1 MDNNQVKGIVGN
13 LIGKDDSEELLSR
26 YNHADL
32 RLILEELKNRNTPI
46 SKQPKLKKLIKI
58 ILNTL
63 AKIDMDG
70 LSSSIQRIIF
80 YDIENIGYL
89 DLVNG
94 VNLTI
99 FDTIII
105 LSHVDSYEKLKTKL
119 HGMIFNCNILFK
131 HISTNEKQAV
141 DIQYYNMCTA
151 LASLE
156 KEIDLYVVSKDKG
169 FDLYS
174 SLSGINLTRVNSI
187 KEIPYDKFINPT
199 YKSLH
204 KLLDNNIIE
213 IVKIVNSEKLSSYLF
228 SEEEKSI
235 IKATRLEV
243 IRMLLN
249 NIELTTTQ
257 AEKINNLFGTDIAA
271 KLVDNIEIS
280 EKFKVLEAENNSY
293 KKKILELNLE
303 IEQLKNQLNKSIVM
317 TKENHIKEESTKNL
331 NELIDTSKANNLKKS
346 PLSFTSSNNSLPASL
361 ILKSK
366 HDFKSLSISYLNK
379 ILKKS
384 EIEKLLEKKQ
394 IKYNKNSKKLDLIKL
409 LKSA

>member
-1 MDNNQVKGIVGN
+1 
-13 LIGKDDSEELLSR
+13 
-26 YNHADL
+26 
-32 RLILEELKNRNTPI
+32 
-46 SKQPKLKKLIKI
+46 
-58 ILNTL
+58 
-63 AKIDMDG
+63 MDG

-89 DLVNG
+89 DLVNA

-99 FDTIII
+99 FDTIVI

-119 HGMIFNCNILFK
+119 HGMIFNCNLLFK

-174 SLSGINLTRVNSI
+174 SLSGINLSRVNSI
-187 KEIPYDKFINPT
+187 KEIPCDKFINPT

-213 IVKIVNSEKLSSYLF
+213 IVKIVNSEKLSTYIF
-228 SEEEKSI
+228 SEEEKSV

-249 NIELTTTQ
+249 NIELTTSQ
-257 AEKINNLFGTDIAA
+257 AKKINDLFGTDIEA
-271 KLVDNIEIS
+271 KLIDTVKID
-280 EKFKVLEAENNSY
+280 EKIKVLEQQNKNYKEEILTLNSELKKLKEDLKKY
-293 KKKILELNLE
+293 KHYKNFINTEEELTTNLGELLNDTPLTKNSKTNFNSINLDNKLKITSEKA
-303 IEQLKNQLNKSIVM
+303 IVEQL
-317 TKENHIKEESTKNL
+317 
-331 NELIDTSKANNLKKS
+331 
-346 PLSFTSSNNSLPASL
+346 PSSLL
-361 ILKSK
+361 LKSK

-384 EIEKLLEKKQ
+384 EIEKLLEKKE
-394 IKYNKNSKKLDLIKL
+394 IVYDKSLKKLDLIKI